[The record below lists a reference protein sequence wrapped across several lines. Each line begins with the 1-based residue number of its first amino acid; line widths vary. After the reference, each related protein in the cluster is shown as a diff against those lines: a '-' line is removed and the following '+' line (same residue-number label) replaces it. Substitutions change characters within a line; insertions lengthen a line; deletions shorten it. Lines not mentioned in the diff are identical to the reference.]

1 MNVQSESS
9 VYLFCWGVFFHHF
22 CSCKSIAVWGSG
34 SHSSVMV
41 HLFHGSC
48 YGKTERRR
56 GGRGGYVG
64 SPAWLFSLSLT
75 FPMWLCICV
84 FDHVNPCLAPTPQS
98 PCHRLTAT
106 HTSVPDRNWQP
117 TLSHTPPPKWH
128 AFFIPPLSSLP
139 QPQIKNEIK
148 TLGRQAGKQELTVC
162 STSLSNSSDWK
173 GIWLAHYDE
182 IAMFQP
188 WTRNNCKCFL
198 IRHTTLRNSTSKH
211 KKERVKD
218 RVSPAEGKANDE
230 AKRGS
235 VGSLFPLP

>member
-1 MNVQSESS
+1 MLTTGRTRIDERTVRIQC
-9 VYLFCWGVFFHHF
+9 LFVLLVFFFHHF

-84 FDHVNPCLAPTPQS
+84 FDHVNPCLAPTPPQS

-139 QPQIKNEIK
+139 QTQIKNEIK
-148 TLGRQAGKQELTVC
+148 TLRRQAGRQAGIDSLQHFIKQ
-162 STSLSNSSDWK
+162 
-173 GIWLAHYDE
+173 
-182 IAMFQP
+182 
-188 WTRNNCKCFL
+188 
-198 IRHTTLRNSTSKH
+198 
-211 KKERVKD
+211 
-218 RVSPAEGKANDE
+218 
-230 AKRGS
+230 
-235 VGSLFPLP
+235 